1 MGYYL
6 AVDIGASSGRHIL
19 GSIEDG
25 RLKLEEI
32 YRFEN
37 NYVNDKGSLF
47 WDTKHLRKEVMA
59 GLRHAGEIGKAP
71 DTVGI
76 DTWGVDY
83 VLLDGEQKVLS
94 PVYAYRDS
102 RTANVQGEAERRMPF
117 QELYRRTGIQKQ
129 AFNTVYQLFCDGI
142 SGRLAN
148 AKHFLMI
155 PEYLAYTLTG
165 KMVNEYTNATTT
177 SMVNAAS
184 GQWDPEIMKAFD
196 IPQDI
201 FGELKMPGTLVG
213 RFTEEMKNY
222 AGYDA
227 EVVLAPSHDTA
238 AAVAACPLTE
248 SSIYISS
255 GTWSLIGTE
264 NTQPIISG
272 ASRKYNFTNEGG
284 VEHRF
289 RYLKNIMGTWLFQ
302 NIRRELDKKYS
313 YQDMIRM
320 AQEAESYTEFDVN
333 DDMLVAPESMISAI
347 RALMEKPEAPLG
359 EVLNSAYHSLGR
371 AYGEAARQ
379 IEETTGKTIDRI
391 IIVGGGS
398 QDQYLNRMTAEYT
411 GKRVLTGLKEATAT
425 GNLMAQIMYRNGMDL
440 KQARQIISETFEMK
454 EEQE

>member
-347 RALMEKPEAPLG
+347 RALMEKPDRRNNRQDHRPDHHRGRRKPGSVPEPDDRRIYRKKSTHGIKRSYSDRQPDGADHVQERDGSEAG
-359 EVLNSAYHSLGR
+359 
-371 AYGEAARQ
+371 AADHQ
-379 IEETTGKTIDRI
+379 
-391 IIVGGGS
+391 
-398 QDQYLNRMTAEYT
+398 
-411 GKRVLTGLKEATAT
+411 
-425 GNLMAQIMYRNGMDL
+425 
-440 KQARQIISETFEMK
+440 
-454 EEQE
+454 